1 MELPK
6 TRQEVKDYNPKLIV
20 LFGKPKSGKSTLA
33 AALDNNLILD
43 LEDGYRSLPVM
54 RMQPRSFKDIYDIHD
69 AIIDEARKNKKW
81 PYKFITIDNA
91 SRLEE
96 MALAPAAA
104 LYRSQP
110 KGAGWKMLKDKKT
123 GEMYPDPD
131 ADVRTLPQGA
141 GYQLIRDVVTELLR
155 KMRKVCSTLIL
166 VAHVKDKQINI
177 DGEEITEMSIDLA
190 GKLANIVAGEADA
203 VGLVY
208 RQDNKTFISFKGG
221 DGTVKE
227 ARPLHLRGKVFEVAS
242 SDENNEVTVDLSK
255 IFI

>member
-33 AALDNNLILD
+33 AALDSNLILD
-43 LEDGYRSLPVM
+43 LEDGYRSLSVV
-54 RMQPRSFKDIYDIHD
+54 RMQPKSFADIYEIHD
-69 AIIDEARKNKKW
+69 MIIAEAKKNKKW

-96 MALAPAAA
+96 MALPVAAQMH
-104 LYRSQP
+104 RNTP
-110 KGAGWKMLKDKKT
+110 KGAGWGMIKDPKT
-123 GEMYPDPD
+123 GEKVPDPD
-131 ADVRTLPQGA
+131 ADVRNLPQGA
-141 GYQLIRDVVTELLR
+141 GYQIIRDAVTELLR

-227 ARPLHLRGKVFEVAS
+227 ARPLHLRGQVFQVAE
-242 SDENNEVTVDLSK
+242 SDEDNNVTVDLSK